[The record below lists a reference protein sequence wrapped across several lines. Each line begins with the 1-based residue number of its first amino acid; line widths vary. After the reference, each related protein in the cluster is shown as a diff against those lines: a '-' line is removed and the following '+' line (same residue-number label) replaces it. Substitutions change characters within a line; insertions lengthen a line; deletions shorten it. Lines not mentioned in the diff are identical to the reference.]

1 METRERLFEAA
12 AAVFVELGLGGTS
25 VEAICARAGFSR
37 GAFYS
42 NFSSREELFLALLGR
57 EYQMRTD
64 LLIAT
69 MDRFREHRSLE
80 TEPMTRDEVARFI
93 VDFFRSDNFDRSWFV
108 LETEFLLVAIREREL
123 AESYL
128 RFASEYLGRLSRVIT
143 EIVAVAG
150 WRFLLPAE
158 ESVELLVG
166 VYTRALRTQAL
177 LGLEPGRVPDG
188 VAEEITRVLFAIT
201 EVIPASGEAAPGSA
215 SFPPEGGAIESS
227 PDGQRG

>member
-1 METRERLFEAA
+1 MTPRRMETRERLFEAA
-12 AAVFVELGLGGTS
+12 AEVFVELGLGGAS
-25 VEAICARAGFSR
+25 VETICARAGFSR

-64 LLIAT
+64 LLVQT
-69 MDRFREHRSLE
+69 MAEFRKRRSSSA
-80 TEPMTRDEVARFI
+80 EPMTRDEVAGFI
-93 VDFFRSDNFDRSWFV
+93 VEFFRSDNFDRSWFV

-123 AESYL
+123 AESYQ
-128 RFASEYLGRLSRVIT
+128 RFASEYLGRLSRVIS

-150 WRFLLPAE
+150 WRFTLPPE
-158 ESVELLVG
+158 ESVELLIG

-177 LGLEPGRVPDG
+177 LGVEPGRVPDG

-201 EVIPASGEAAPGSA
+201 EVTEAG
-215 SFPPEGGAIESS
+215 
-227 PDGQRG
+227 